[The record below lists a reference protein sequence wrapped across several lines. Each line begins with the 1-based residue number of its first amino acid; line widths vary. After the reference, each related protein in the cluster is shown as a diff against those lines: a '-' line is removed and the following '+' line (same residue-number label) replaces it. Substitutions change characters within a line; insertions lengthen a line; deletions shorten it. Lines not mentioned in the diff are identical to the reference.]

1 MSRPRQSP
9 GGKRRGAK
17 PSSSDAVAV
26 PPVDYLTIEAFDFK
40 ALEHTYGLPNKLAD
54 RLKVSRACI
63 IRSIERCPQVA
74 ELVNDLKQAKIDDIE
89 DTMLLHASS
98 GSVKAAQLV
107 LRAKARDRGYSD
119 GAMVHID
126 NRSVNGVGAGSG
138 AGGQVSG
145 TSSCREYR
153 PPRPAISRR
162 LRRSGYRSLPPG
174 VDARSD
180 HGSEPEAT
188 GASLM
193 PGEEPLPDV

>member
-145 TSSCREYR
+145 TSAAASIAAKARNF
-153 PPRPAISRR
+153 RR